1 MFSNTLP
8 YLLIKHTT
16 TFRLVFCLDLCDL
29 LVANIFC
36 PALCLISHEAKQISV
51 RFPDPDLERDR
62 EVVTVSVRPGHR
74 AKSGPKSASERSQV
88 EWTGGESVFH

>member
-29 LVANIFC
+29 LVADF
-36 PALCLISHEAKQISV
+36 SV

-88 EWTGGESVFH
+88 EWMGGESVFH